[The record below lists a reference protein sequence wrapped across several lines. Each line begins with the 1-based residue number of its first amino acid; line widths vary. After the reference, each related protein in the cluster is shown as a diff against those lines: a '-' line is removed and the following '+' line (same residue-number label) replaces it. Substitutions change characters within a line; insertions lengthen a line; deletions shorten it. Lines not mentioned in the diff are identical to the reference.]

1 MFLYMILY
9 VFCNVCMLSVIYFS
23 CASLQSSCSIL
34 NRGESSGC
42 QPQEV
47 LEQVELLKANIADLE
62 MQERELDMQKAC
74 LQQSIK
80 HLNEDSS
87 SCRYPYT
94 VSVWARNIYLFI
106 PYSRLIFFHFWV
118 VPHEINSPRNAIVGG
133 VYLITCWTLSF
144 LVLPCLCGVIFG
156 YLCAPSPVFPVSSL
170 LQWNSS
176 MNNPHPTSY
185 SSLD

>member
-1 MFLYMILY
+1 MCAF
-9 VFCNVCMLSVIYFS
+9 FAPCMLSVTYFS
-23 CASLQSSCSIL
+23 CASLQSSCFIL
-34 NRGESSGC
+34 IRGESSGC

-87 SCRYPYT
+87 SCRYPYRQCMSQKYL
-94 VSVWARNIYLFI
+94 SVFLL

-118 VPHEINSPRNAIVGG
+118 VPHEINSPRKCD
-133 VYLITCWTLSF
+133 CWRSVPNYMLN
-144 LVLPCLCGVIFG
+144 VILPG
-156 YLCAPSPVFPVSSL
+156 PSLPVWCYFWVFVCP
-170 LQWNSS
+170 
-176 MNNPHPTSY
+176 
-185 SSLD
+185 